1 MGRKSGNINW
11 SDELAV
17 SVRLVGKAILRFF
30 GWVLSIIMTLCLI
43 GVITGVIVGGA
54 FPALCRLDDI
64 DASVE
69 RVCRPYKGQG
79 SYDACRVS

>member
-54 FPALCRLDDI
+54 FLL
-64 DASVE
+64 
-69 RVCRPYKGQG
+69 
-79 SYDACRVS
+79 